1 MRVSLFKRMRRLFS
15 RIKRR
20 FSSAIERSE
29 LDVAV
34 RFIVE
39 VRRIFAL
46 PIFALRIF
54 GLRVIIVERIFDLR
68 FIEPV
73 EVGRILELCVIEP
86 LVAVRDIGFI
96 AIPLEPILVE
106 PILVE
111 PILVEPILDEFILV
125 EPILDEFILGVIVV
139 VVFDEVLV

>member
-1 MRVSLFKRMRRLFS
+1 MRISVFTRMRLRFS

-20 FSSAIERSE
+20 FSSAIERNE

-39 VRRIFAL
+39 VRRIFVV

-54 GLRVIIVERIFDLR
+54 GLRAIVEVR
-68 FIEPV
+68 
-73 EVGRILELCVIEP
+73 RILELFIAEP
-86 LVAVRDIGFI
+86 LVAVCDMGFI
-96 AIPLEPILVE
+96 AMPLEPILVE

-111 PILVEPILDEFILV
+111 PIL
-125 EPILDEFILGVIVV
+125 GVIVV
-139 VVFDEVLV
+139 FDIVLV